1 MKVLLTVIRQIGR
14 ERGVMVRLMQ
24 LSCGTCYLLMIASRA
39 VHDDDH
45 DRSIVESSWRSY
57 SITEIAERS

>member
-1 MKVLLTVIRQIGR
+1 MKVMLTVIRQIGR

-45 DRSIVESSWRSY
+45 DHDLS
-57 SITEIAERS
+57 